1 MNIVKHGII
10 LFVERYAECVAFY
23 RDVVALRV
31 AYAKASLTCFDLG
44 SAYLMVEEGGVRSTA
59 EKDRAQNPTVL
70 RFDVSDLA
78 AAASELESKA
88 CPVEQLAFEWG
99 SIGIFTDPDGNR
111 CELKQAKN
119 IDI

>member
-1 MNIVKHGII
+1 
-10 LFVERYAECVAFY
+10 
-23 RDVVALRV
+23 
-31 AYAKASLTCFDLG
+31 
-44 SAYLMVEEGGVRSTA
+44 
-59 EKDRAQNPTVL
+59 
-70 RFDVSDLA
+70 LA
-78 AAASELESKA
+78 AAESELESKA